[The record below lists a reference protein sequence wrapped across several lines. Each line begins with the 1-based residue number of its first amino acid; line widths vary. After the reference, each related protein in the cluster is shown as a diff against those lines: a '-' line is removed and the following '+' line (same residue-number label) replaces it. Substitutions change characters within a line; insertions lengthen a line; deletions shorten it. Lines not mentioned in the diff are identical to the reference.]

1 MELKRAERL
10 AIIITAVFLLL
21 VVCRHLIASRTDAAV
36 TVTAAKQTE
45 RQMPPDKRAPQPEGT
60 QKVNLN
66 TATAEELQTLTGI
79 GPTLSQRIVDYREAN
94 GPFARIEDI
103 TQVQGIAEKVF
114 TENYDRMTVE

>member
-10 AIIITAVFLLL
+10 AIIITAVFLILTA
-21 VVCRHLIASRTDAAV
+21 CWHLISSRPDAAV

-45 RQMPPDKRAPQPEGT
+45 RQVPPENSAPQTAGT
-60 QKVNLN
+60 RTVNLN

-79 GPTLSQRIVDYREAN
+79 GPTLSQRIIDYRETH

-114 TENYDRMTVE
+114 TENYDRMTVN